1 MSLQDRT
8 WGEEFSVIEREL
20 LFNSKYENAGYVKH
34 ISSNNKYFYL
44 NPSPY
49 KSVDNVIFFAESGG
63 RPEQGGWVE
72 VRVTSEEK
80 IFDRSHDRYVTF
92 KGISGWK
99 PFDPYPL
106 LGHGR
111 LTESWQFKCFFE
123 FPFKGDKDSIEQLS
137 ECCSLYALSSPPIAH
152 TTGGVDTAVLGR
164 KYLWD
169 HFRNT
174 MKVLPSEFFKA
185 SSRYYYLI
193 ADSEKRISKN
203 NSEETSQAIYYPK
216 ETAVHIPIVIENV
229 SLKMKAREF
238 QEYVAE
244 ERRLIIPY
252 IMESL
257 FIKPDVENVRERIV
271 DAIDE
276 MKAHFEKKG
285 RAPYI
290 QNLGGAATTL
300 SASTARL
307 YSHKKVQSQDI
318 NNTVDLWK
326 EAYNRAIYIF
336 GSPLSPE
343 KRIRYTDD
351 TSQLYDELCGAF
363 GLDNWVPIRECLKVT
378 KLDPI
383 DFGLALESLEVSGS
397 LVRVKNDIMILKK
410 TKK

>member
-8 WGEEFSVIEREL
+8 YGVEFSVLERKL
-20 LFNSKYENAGYVKH
+20 IFNPKYENVGYVEH
-34 ISSNNKYFYL
+34 IRSNNKYFYL

-49 KSVDNVIFFAESGG
+49 KSIGNVIFFVESGD
-63 RPEQGGWVE
+63 RPEQGSWVE
-72 VRVTSEEK
+72 VKVTSEER
-80 IFDRSHDRYVTF
+80 IFDRSNDRYVTF
-92 KGISGWK
+92 KAISGWK

-106 LGHGR
+106 LEHGR
-111 LTESWQFKCFFE
+111 LTDPWQFKHFFE
-123 FPFKGDKDSIEQLS
+123 YPFKGDKDSIEQLS

-174 MKVLPSEFFKA
+174 MKVLPPEFFKA

-193 ADSEKRISKN
+193 ADSEERILKS
-203 NSEETSQAIYYPK
+203 NSEETSQAIYYPT

-229 SLKMKAREF
+229 SLKMRAREF

-244 ERRLIIPY
+244 ERKLMIPY

-257 FIKPDVENVRERIV
+257 FLKPDVENVREKII
-271 DAIDE
+271 DAIDD

-307 YSHKKVQSQDI
+307 YSHKRVQSQDI
-318 NNTVDLWK
+318 DNTVDLWK
-326 EAYNRAIYIF
+326 EAYNRAVYIF

-343 KRIRYTDD
+343 KRNRYTDD
-351 TSQLYDELCGAF
+351 ASQLYDELYGAF
-363 GLDNWVPIRECLKVT
+363 GLDSWVPIRECLKVT
-378 KLDPI
+378 KVDPI
-383 DFGLALESLEVSGS
+383 DFELALDSLEISGS
-397 LVRVKNDIMILKK
+397 LVRVNSNIMILKK

>member
-8 WGEEFSVIEREL
+8 WGEEFSVLERKL
-20 LFNSKYENAGYVKH
+20 MFNPKYKNIGCVEY
-34 ISSNNKYFYL
+34 IPSSNKHFYL

-49 KSVDNVIFFAESGG
+49 KSRHDVVFFVESGD
-63 RPEQGGWVE
+63 RPEQGSWVE
-72 VRVTSEEK
+72 VEVASEERL
-80 IFDRSHDRYVTF
+80 FDRPSDGYLTF
-92 KGISGWK
+92 KAVSGWK

-106 LGHGR
+106 LEHGR
-111 LTESWQFKCFFE
+111 LIEPWQFKQFFE

-137 ECCSLYALSSPPIAH
+137 ECCSLYVLSSPPIAH
-152 TTGGVDTAVLGR
+152 ITGGVNTAVLGR

-169 HFRNT
+169 HFRNA
-174 MKVLPSEFFKA
+174 MKVLPSEFFRA
-185 SSRYYYLI
+185 SSRYYYLMT
-193 ADSEKRISKN
+193 DSEKRTLRSD
-203 NSEETSQAIYYPK
+203 SEEISQAIYYPK

-244 ERRLIIPY
+244 ERKLMIPY
-252 IMESL
+252 VMESL
-257 FIKPDVENVRERIV
+257 YLKPNVENVRERIV

-285 RAPYI
+285 RASYI
-290 QNLGGAATTL
+290 QNLGSAATTL

-307 YSHKKVQSQDI
+307 YSHKSVRSQDI
-318 NNTVDLWK
+318 DYTVDLWK
-326 EAYNRAIYIF
+326 EAYNRAVYIF

-351 TSQLYDELCGAF
+351 ASQLYDELYGAF
-363 GLDNWVPIRECLKVT
+363 GLDSWVPIRECLKVT
-378 KLDPI
+378 KVDPI
-383 DFGLALESLEVSGS
+383 DFELALDSLEISGS
-397 LVRVKNDIMILKK
+397 LVRVNSNIMILKK